1 MDPHAGCLQQCCPV
15 LRHLPVTSPS
25 RRSNCRKS
33 VPASTALQIK
43 RNKNK
48 NLSVQ
53 NQLCVIK
60 ACTADTITALEISI
74 QAWKKKKKQQQQQQK
89 KHTRNLIVGIWL
101 YMCTCMPALLLNMDV
116 ECSLSLYTTPSHF
129 QETTSEHIWT
139 CLLNRSKMSYNQNI
153 LPMWRKYIP
162 HCKHTVNVTRG
173 GMGDLSS
180 GNTPVWSP
188 KELH

>member
-1 MDPHAGCLQQCCPV
+1 MVIIFKPQPYTQSGSTDNDIYPAWLSSVARLTMDPHAGCLQQCCPV

-74 QAWKKKKKQQQQQQK
+74 QAWKKKKKATTTTAKKTHQK
-89 KHTRNLIVGIWL
+89 PYSRHMTIYVYLHAS
-101 YMCTCMPALLLNMDV
+101 TA
-116 ECSLSLYTTPSHF
+116 
-129 QETTSEHIWT
+129 
-139 CLLNRSKMSYNQNI
+139 SKYG
-153 LPMWRKYIP
+153 
-162 HCKHTVNVTRG
+162 C
-173 GMGDLSS
+173 
-180 GNTPVWSP
+180 
-188 KELH
+188 